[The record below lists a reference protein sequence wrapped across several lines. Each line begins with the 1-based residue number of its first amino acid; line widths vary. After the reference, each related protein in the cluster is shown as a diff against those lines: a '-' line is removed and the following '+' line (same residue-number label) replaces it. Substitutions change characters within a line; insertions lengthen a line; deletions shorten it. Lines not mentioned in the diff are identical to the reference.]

1 MKRVRVNTYGIS
13 ELICKRQL
21 NQDISWMSPVIEH
34 LTYIQD
40 HIWYLFRSTDTFKLG
55 QVHVHFLQC
64 AMFSRIS
71 EIEIASIKR
80 SPLGWLILKAP
91 PWAIW
96 IGSASMIWYVSRW
109 LVMQNSSVDRSMISD
124 AKFICWPL
132 PPLNVCFTKR
142 YTYLRV
148 IKILIPPWLHT
159 SVQSWRNIFLIVRN
173 VGPSID
179 LVKISAKFIFM
190 STCRALM
197 RLWFSRHVEPWW
209 DYDSWEFVLNAD
221 VDQC

>member
-1 MKRVRVNTYGIS
+1 MIN
-13 ELICKRQL
+13 
-21 NQDISWMSPVIEH
+21 
-34 LTYIQD
+34 
-40 HIWYLFRSTDTFKLG
+40 
-55 QVHVHFLQC
+55 VHFSQC
-64 AMFSRIS
+64 VFKDKWNWNRLHDEIALVLA
-71 EIEIASIKR
+71 EIE
-80 SPLGWLILKAP
+80 
-91 PWAIW
+91 
-96 IGSASMIWYVSRW
+96 SASMRNLDWKR
-109 LVMQNSSVDRSMISD
+109 LHDMACLSMIGD

-197 RLWFSRHVEPWW
+197 RLWFLRVCTQCWRWSMLVKSVDDEICDMSWWSKIYLLTMMTITYHMIPMSR
-209 DYDSWEFVLNAD
+209 D
-221 VDQC
+221 VS